1 MALAAGKLI
10 TRQTLWKVLEFQPLT
25 ISKRT
30 TTQDY
35 TNTMCGKREY
45 VGFGVNGSP
54 TYVDLLEFPI
64 PAIRF
69 QEPTP
74 EICALRKK
82 EEEDWKKLSKD
93 EIKRL
98 YRYSFCKTFS
108 EMKAPTG
115 EWKLHLGVGLWAC
128 TIALLFTYAV
138 NVYHQ
143 DLPDTFAEDRR
154 QAQLKRIIA
163 LEMNPINGLC
173 SKWDYEVGDWK

>member
-1 MALAAGKLI
+1 MALQISKLI
-10 TRQTLWKVLEFQPLT
+10 SRQQLWKSIKSPPLT
-25 ISKRT
+25 ISKRAT
-30 TTQDY
+30 SHDY

-45 VGFGVNGSP
+45 VGFGVNGAP
-54 TYVDLLEFPI
+54 IYVDLVDFPM

-69 QEPTP
+69 QEPSP

-98 YRYSFCKTFS
+98 YRYSFCRTFA

-115 EWKLHLGVGLWAC
+115 EWKLHLGIALWAC
-128 TIALLFTYAV
+128 TIGLLFCYTV

-163 LEMNPINGLC
+163 LEMNPITGLA